1 MRNEFKVTWNYSAT
15 SHGKGAVDGIGGLI
29 KRLAMAS
36 LVTRQVIFKDTKSM
50 YDAMSAKTKVKPT
63 VIL

>member
-1 MRNEFKVTWNYSAT
+1 MRIEFKVTWNYSAT
-15 SHGKGAVDGIGGLI
+15 SHGKGAVDGTGGLI

-36 LVTRQVIFKDTKSM
+36 LVTRQVILKDPQSM
-50 YDAMSAKTKVKPT
+50 YNVMSAKTKVKPT